1 MQPSELEVG
10 QLYVCQTYP
19 GGHFYDRC
27 SPGYKRDYGGK
38 PAVYMGLQP
47 RSTTLAGAR
56 GAPLW
61 LANHAAYKLFISGEL
76 RYVPDTFLKHLK
88 KVLDNPV
95 KAC

>member
-10 QLYVCQTYP
+10 QLYVCHTY
-19 GGHFYDRC
+19 GAGYS
-27 SPGYKRDYGGK
+27 SPRYKREYAGK

-47 RSTTLAGAR
+47 RSTALAGAG

-61 LANHAAYKLFISGEL
+61 LANHDAYKLLLNGEL

-95 KAC
+95 SIC